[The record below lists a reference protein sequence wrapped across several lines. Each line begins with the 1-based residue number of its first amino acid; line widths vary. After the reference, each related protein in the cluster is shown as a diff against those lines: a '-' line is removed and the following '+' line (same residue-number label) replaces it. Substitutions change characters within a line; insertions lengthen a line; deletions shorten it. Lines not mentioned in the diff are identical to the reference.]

1 VERKLY
7 GEGKLRYPDHTSQ
20 LLTSRRGDMA
30 FLQNL
35 ARSLGKKDT
44 YLNGAVSLHKEGM
57 VLEKGTPNPKP

>member
-1 VERKLY
+1 
-7 GEGKLRYPDHTSQ
+7 
-20 LLTSRRGDMA
+20 MA